1 MELELPLL
9 YYAPCFLVLA
19 LSSVYLLGLLADSR
33 RNLPPGPRPLPIVG
47 SLLSLGTLPHRSL
60 ARLAER
66 HGPVMALRLGSVTTV
81 VASSADAARDFLQRH
96 DATFSGRSLPDG
108 THAFAHYTHSMVWL
122 PTSSPRWRALRKVC
136 SGELFA
142 PHRLA
147 GDGARLRRDKV
158 RRLVSQVERLGRGG
172 APVAVGRLAFA
183 TALNLL
189 SSTIF
194 SADVADL
201 DDAAPSSFQGLLAE
215 LNATVG
221 LPNVSDFFPEV
232 ARLDPQGLRRRIESL
247 FQRLHAMIDDKIEHR
262 LRERATAVEPPHRD
276 FLDVLLDYRGAEDGR
291 GFDRQTL
298 LSLITV
304 YRLHSVSV
312 SVSVQFSCVLPYI
325 PANLLH
331 VDLRFVQ
338 DLFSAGT
345 DTSAATVEWALAELL
360 LNPTSMERARS
371 ELAQVLGS
379 KPEVEES
386 DISQLKYLQ
395 AIVKEIFRKYP
406 PAPLLL
412 PHHAEAAA
420 QVQGGRYTV
429 PKGARVVVNVW
440 AIGHDG
446 EAWPEPDRF
455 MPERFLEEE
464 EGSDGG
470 KGGGGGAAAVDFR
483 GRDFELLPFGSGR
496 RMCPG
501 MPLAHRMVHLM
512 LASLLHRFEW
522 RLRPEDEKNGLDMAE
537 RVGLNLAM
545 ATPLQVM
552 ATPV

>member
-1 MELELPLL
+1 MDMELLFL
-9 YYAPCFLVLA
+9 YAPCCLVLV
-19 LSSVYLLGLLADSR
+19 LSSLYLLGLYADSR
-33 RNLPPGPRPLPIVG
+33 RNLPPGPRPLPLVG
-47 SLLSLGTLPHRSL
+47 SLFSLGALPHRSL

-66 HGPVMALRLGSVTTV
+66 HGPLMALRLGTVTTI
-81 VASSADAARDFLQRH
+81 VASSADAARDVLQRH
-96 DATFSGRSLPDG
+96 DAAFSGRSLLDG

-136 SGELFA
+136 SAELFA
-142 PHRLA
+142 PHRL
-147 GDGARLRRDKV
+147 DTRQSLRRDKV
-158 RRLVSQVERLGRGG
+158 RALASHVARLARAG
-172 APVAVGRLAFA
+172 APVAVGRLAFV

-194 SADVADL
+194 STDFADI
-201 DDAAPSSFQGLLAE
+201 DDDGRSSSSSFKGILAE

-247 FQRLHAMIDDKIEHR
+247 FQRLHAMMDKQIERR
-262 LRERATAVEPPHRD
+262 LQDRAAAAAGPKKEKD
-276 FLDVLLDYRGAEDGR
+276 FLDVLLDYGGAEEDDGRR

-298 LSLITV
+298 LSL
-304 YRLHSVSV
+304 LS
-312 SVSVQFSCVLPYI
+312 
-325 PANLLH
+325 
-331 VDLRFVQ
+331 

-345 DTSAATVEWALAELL
+345 DTSAATVEWVMAELL
-360 LNPTSMERARS
+360 LNPTSMAKARA
-371 ELAQVLGS
+371 ELAEVMGS
-379 KPEVEES
+379 RPEVEEC
-386 DISQLKYLQ
+386 DIAELKYLQ
-395 AIVKEIFRKYP
+395 AVVKETFRIHP

-412 PHHAEAAA
+412 PHQAETTT
-420 QVQGGRYTV
+420 QIRGGAGAYAV

-446 EAWPEPDRF
+446 EAWPEPDKF
-455 MPERFLEEE
+455 VPERFLV
-464 EGSDGG
+464 GDGHG
-470 KGGGGGAAAVDFR
+470 DEKKAVDFR

-501 MPLAHRMVHLM
+501 MPLALRMVHLM

-522 RLRPEDEKNGLDMAE
+522 SLPPPKNGLDMTE
-537 RVGLNLAM
+537 RLGLNLSM
-545 ATPLQVM
+545 ATPLQAM